1 VLFNDFLLKTNLI
14 GVIKNVWTT
23 RTYLDRMFWDSM
35 SMTLFLAIVMFYFDL
50 KIF

>member
-1 VLFNDFLLKTNLI
+1 VLFNVFILKTNFI

-23 RTYLDRMFWDSM
+23 RTYLDSLIWDSM

-50 KIF
+50 KLF